1 MLKIAPR
8 PVWILLA
15 MLSASAALASL
26 ILTPWLNLDPCHLC
40 IFQRLLFMLMALL
53 ATVAAL
59 AESPGGSRLA
69 VRLSG
74 LGLLALAAVGAGA
87 AAYQSWLQLQPVD
100 TVSCVGGQL
109 GPIERLIEWLG
120 QQAPSLFLASGFC
133 EDRELVI
140 LGLSLAN
147 WAFFLFVLTLVA
159 TVWTLWRGWRSPRA
173 NRR

>member
-8 PVWILLA
+8 PVWMLLA
-15 MLSASAALASL
+15 MLGASAALASL
-26 ILTPWLNLDPCHLC
+26 ILTPWLNLAPCHLC

-69 VRLSG
+69 VQGSG
-74 LGLLALAAVGAGA
+74 LALLVLAAVGAGV
-87 AAYQSWLQLQPVD
+87 AAYQSWLQYQPLD
-100 TVSCVGGQL
+100 TASCVGGQL

-133 EDRELVI
+133 ENRELVI

-147 WAFFLFVLTLVA
+147 WAFFLFVLTLAVTA
-159 TVWTLWRGWRSPRA
+159 WTLWRGWHSPRA
-173 NRR
+173 TRF